1 MKHSILNIFKSKQ
14 QTNTSKKDKI
24 KLLEQ
29 KIKDLEIEN
38 SWLYEKL
45 DDLNEALNKYEH
57 WR

>member
-1 MKHSILNIFKSKQ
+1 MKHIILNIFKSKQ
-14 QTNTSKKDKI
+14 HKNTLKDKI

-29 KIKDLEIEN
+29 RNKDLEIEN